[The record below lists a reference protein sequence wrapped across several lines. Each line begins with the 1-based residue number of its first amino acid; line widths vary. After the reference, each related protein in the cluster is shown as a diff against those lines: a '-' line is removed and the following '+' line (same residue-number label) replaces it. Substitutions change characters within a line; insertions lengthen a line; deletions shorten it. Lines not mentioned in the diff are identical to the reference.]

1 MIILIGI
8 VAFIFVATLAYSLMP
23 AKPGLDPVQ
32 ERLKAMARDHEVID
46 LTEIELSKPFSER
59 VLRPIL
65 TNIGGIIKRFT
76 PNEVIATT
84 QRKIIAAGLNMQPL
98 TMVTLQVV
106 SAIGLPCMLALMGIT
121 SKMEAP
127 KAGGILLFA
136 CAIGYFLP
144 DMWLK
149 NKVNGRGFEIR
160 RALPDALDLLTIS
173 VEAGLGFDQ
182 ALMKVVEKSKG
193 ALSAEFGKTLLE
205 VRMGKPRREALKDM
219 ARRVDVSDLNQFISA
234 LVQADKLGVSI
245 GNVLRVQADQMRNKR
260 RQRAEETAMK
270 APLKM
275 SFVLVFFVLPALLI
289 VLLGP
294 AAINVIQQ
302 LGNRSTGS

>member
-8 VAFIFVATLAYSLMP
+8 AAFIFVATLAYSLMP
-23 AKPGLDPVQ
+23 AKPALDPVQ
-32 ERLKAMARDHEVID
+32 ERLKAMARDREVID

-59 VLRPIL
+59 VLKPIL
-65 TNIGGIIKRFT
+65 DNLGGIIRRFT
-76 PNEVIATT
+76 PNEVLATT
-84 QRKIIAAGLNMQPL
+84 QRKITAGGLNMQPL
-98 TMVTLQVV
+98 TMITMQVIGAAALPGLL
-106 SAIGLPCMLALMGIT
+106 AILGIT
-121 SKMEAP
+121 GKMEP
-127 KAGGILLFA
+127 TKAGGILLFA
-136 CAIGYFLP
+136 CAVGYFLP

-149 NKVNGRGFEIR
+149 GKVSSRGLEIR

-182 ALMKVVEKSKG
+182 ALMKVVEKTKN

-294 AAINVIQQ
+294 AAINVIDQ
-302 LGNRSTGS
+302 LGGRSGG

>member
-8 VAFIFVATLAYSLMP
+8 AAFIFVAALAYSLTP
-23 AKPGLDPVQ
+23 AKPALDPVQ
-32 ERLKAMARDHEVID
+32 ERLRAMARDREVID
-46 LTEIELSKPFSER
+46 LTEIELQKPFSER
-59 VLRPIL
+59 VLKPIL
-65 TNIGGIIKRFT
+65 DQIGGIIKRFT
-76 PNEVIATT
+76 PLEVLATT
-84 QRKIIAAGLNMQPL
+84 HKKIIAGGLSIQPL
-98 TMVTLQVV
+98 TIITLQVITAV
-106 SAIGLPCMLALMGIT
+106 VLPCTLALMGVIE
-121 SKMEAP
+121 KLGGG
-127 KAGGILLFA
+127 KGAGVLLFS
-136 CAIGYFLP
+136 CMIGYFIP
-144 DMWLK
+144 DLWL
-149 NKVNGRGFEIR
+149 NGKGNARRLDIT

-182 ALMKVVEKSKG
+182 SLMKVVEKTKG
-193 ALSAEFGKTLLE
+193 ALSSEFGKTLLE

-219 ARRVDVSDLNQFISA
+219 ATRVDVPDLNQFISA

-245 GNVLRVQADQMRNKR
+245 GNVLRVQSDQMRNKR

-294 AAINVIQQ
+294 AAINVIEQ
-302 LGNRSTGS
+302 LGGRGE